1 MSEPVFCPD
10 CGDIHAFTAADR
22 KKKKE
27 LLEKEKQLLKGQH
40 ND

>member
-22 KKKKE
+22 KKKERIVRKR
-27 LLEKEKQLLKGQH
+27 KTIIKRTTQ
-40 ND
+40 

>member
-1 MSEPVFCPD
+1 MREPVFCPD
-10 CGDIHAFTAADR
+10 CGDINAFTAADR
-22 KKKKE
+22 KKKE

>member
-22 KKKKE
+22 KKERIVRKRKTIV
-27 LLEKEKQLLKGQH
+27 KRTTQ
-40 ND
+40 